1 MVGSIALVAVMAA
14 MSLSAAGGVALADAH
29 ANDFVLQ
36 SSITEEEPT
45 FGIYYKL
52 GAAGAE
58 AGLADAQKIDVDLK
72 ADGEFHALAKCV
84 TSNKKAQATYK
95 VTLTPDADGRFK
107 TAEGAEGPEV
117 KWFVGDAEGLEAT
130 ASVARGLLAD
140 AQTLADFKAV
150 WTGDTALDAGDY
162 TYTASVNV
170 TAN

>member
-1 MVGSIALVAVMAA
+1 M
-14 MSLSAAGGVALADAH
+14 
-29 ANDFVLQ
+29 
-36 SSITEEEPT
+36 
-45 FGIYYKL
+45 
-52 GAAGAE
+52 
-58 AGLADAQKIDVDLK
+58 
-72 ADGEFHALAKCV
+72 

-95 VTLTPDADGRFK
+95 VTLSPDADGRFK
-107 TAEGAEGPEV
+107 TAEGPEV

>member
-1 MVGSIALVAVMAA
+1 M
-14 MSLSAAGGVALADAH
+14 
-29 ANDFVLQ
+29 
-36 SSITEEEPT
+36 
-45 FGIYYKL
+45 
-52 GAAGAE
+52 
-58 AGLADAQKIDVDLK
+58 
-72 ADGEFHALAKCV
+72 

-95 VTLTPDADGRFK
+95 VTLSPDADGRFK
-107 TAEGAEGPEV
+107 
-117 KWFVGDAEGLEAT
+117 T

>member
-1 MVGSIALVAVMAA
+1 MKRRMVGSIALVAVMAA

-95 VTLTPDADGRFK
+95 VTLSPDADGRFK
-107 TAEGAEGPEV
+107 
-117 KWFVGDAEGLEAT
+117 T